1 MSNQCL
7 CYLDVIVKRGKVQR
21 CEAIILCLIDGGADG
36 EVGQDES
43 NGSHVAPEGC
53 VVEGIEA
60 IVVGDGVVSLELQQQ
75 LNNVITL
82 LGDGIVKRSV
92 TF

>member
-1 MSNQCL
+1 MQSRES
-7 CYLDVIVKRGKVQR
+7 VV
-21 CEAIILCLIDGGADG
+21 LCLVDGGAYG

-43 NGSHVAPEGC
+43 NGSHVSPEGG

-60 IVVGDGVVSLELQQQ
+60 IVVGDGVVGLELEQQ

-82 LGDGIVKRSV
+82 LGDGIVKGSV
-92 TF
+92 SL